1 MPVYVS
7 RAEKNANT
15 THIPRDARKDNM
27 VTSVSV
33 EARLGNGRLHMCG
46 AGFCFQATGCGA
58 FGPGLEERDDFH
70 LKLGT

>member
-15 THIPRDARKDNM
+15 TQIPGDVRKDNM
-27 VTSVSV
+27 VMSVSV

-46 AGFCFQATGCGA
+46 AGFCSRLRGVVRLC
-58 FGPGLEERDDFH
+58 PGLEERDNFH